1 MSADPSRD
9 ALSTTHTSATPD
21 RADGFSERRQRA
33 SRSRVFH
40 DTTATTIG
48 GVTGANVVTPRLAA
62 VRVLTVGNL
71 YPPHHFGGYEQV
83 WRSAVQH
90 LRGQGHDVRVLATGY
105 RHDDIEDGSEP

>member
-1 MSADPSRD
+1 MSADPSRE
-9 ALSTTHTSATPD
+9 ALSTTHTPATPD
-21 RADGFSERRQRA
+21 CTDGSSDRRQRA

-48 GVTGANVVTPRLAA
+48 GVTGGNVAAHRLPA

-90 LRGQGHDVRVLATGY
+90 LRAQGHDVRVLAT
-105 RHDDIEDGSEP
+105 